1 MKSKNCGCK
10 LNITRTSQATIS
22 IYTGSLESVIGRREL
37 ACLRITSAGH
47 RQSTECEQSK
57 EKLIPAT
64 RVGIG
69 TIPVTT
75 GTMSNTTQRALHLD
89 VVVEGP
95 GKESFLRNGA
105 KSILLS
111 LILFI

>member
-1 MKSKNCGCK
+1 M
-10 LNITRTSQATIS
+10 
-22 IYTGSLESVIGRREL
+22 GRREL
-37 ACLRITSAGH
+37 ACLQITYAGH

-64 RVGIG
+64 RVGLR

-95 GKESFLRNGA
+95 GKESFLLR
-105 KSILLS
+105 LL
-111 LILFI
+111 